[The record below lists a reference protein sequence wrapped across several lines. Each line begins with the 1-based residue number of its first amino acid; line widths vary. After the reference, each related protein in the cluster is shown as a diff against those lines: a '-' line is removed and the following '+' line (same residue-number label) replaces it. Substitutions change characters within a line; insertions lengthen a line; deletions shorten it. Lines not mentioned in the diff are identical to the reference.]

1 SSKCLCFEAVPDTGA
16 VEELEEP
23 VSRIKLSSDSGEK
36 SPSSSSEENRSEL
49 VPDLGVEMIYFGI
62 VLEQMT
68 SGADHEQSHVTKCL
82 SSSEP
87 SDTGAEDLG
96 DPASKT
102 RLSSDSSGELLF
114 SSSSEANRSG
124 EEFWFGS
131 NNETWN
137 SALSMKPMGGSVN
150 HKTLKTGK
158 VQQLSLKDVLHQ
170 NEAIVPSVSS
180 TASTLDFVST
190 ASISNTTPTKS
201 TPVLHDWQKANK
213 LSTLISSY
221 DRVPRNDEE
230 PNYAYAHKPVR
241 GLKRKGLPGHSCS
254 KCDKYY
260 KAANIDKGAI
270 DKCSRHRSKY
280 PRVPSP
286 KGYWDLELPSSKW
299 ITALGSK
306 PSPQKD

>member
-1 SSKCLCFEAVPDTGA
+1 MRRKPSVSPKVP
-16 VEELEEP
+16 
-23 VSRIKLSSDSGEK
+23 R
-36 SPSSSSEENRSEL
+36 N
-49 VPDLGVEMIYFGI
+49 IYFGI

-68 SGADHEQSHVTKCL
+68 SGADHEQSQCLTFFSVTKCL

-114 SSSSEANRSG
+114 SSSSEAN
-124 EEFWFGS
+124 
-131 NNETWN
+131 
-137 SALSMKPMGGSVN
+137 
-150 HKTLKTGK
+150 
-158 VQQLSLKDVLHQ
+158 SLKDVLHQ
-170 NEAIVPSVSS
+170 NEAIVP
-180 TASTLDFVST
+180 TT

-254 KCDKYY
+254 KCDK
-260 KAANIDKGAI
+260 AANIDKGAI

-299 ITALGSK
+299 IAALGNK